1 MYCVLIVP
9 FLDLDCQINHLQKHN
24 GNGRIIRHL
33 DCSLRSKHSARFRSK
48 ERGTRV
54 KHRAKNG
61 VSKSFILWR
70 SFHFS
75 RCQSR
80 ESRLPRSSSKTLAT
94 QAISTVNHDP
104 FSYIVRGNQINAL
117 NLKYSD
123 NNPMLNYPLLGFC
136 LSKYKTDFST
146 VNYDP
151 FN

>member
-1 MYCVLIVP
+1 MKIAQVKVS
-9 FLDLDCQINHLQKHN
+9 FF
-24 GNGRIIRHL
+24 G
-33 DCSLRSKHSARFRSK
+33 ARFIS
-48 ERGTRV
+48 
-54 KHRAKNG
+54 RAAKAENSDFLG
-61 VSKSFILWR
+61 LSLLR
-70 SFHFS
+70 N
-75 RCQSR
+75 QT
-80 ESRLPRSSSKTLAT
+80 ETLAT